1 MIGDVN
7 DNPPVFASPVI
18 RLSIVENLSIGTEVA
33 LVEAEDKDSKE
44 LYGKITYALDG
55 FGANDFIID
64 ETTGQVK
71 VDRVIDYES
80 QQSYNVSVLSHLSHK
95 CIPVI
100 PGPHYYS
107 HLVISTLPLPFILFF
122 LFQLTVIATDAGG
135 LEARSELKIEVQN
148 LNDNLPS
155 IKAAD
160 VVYLDSSLMPGDMV
174 IDLEVRTAKCN
185 L

>member
-122 LFQLTVIATDAGG
+122 
-135 LEARSELKIEVQN
+135 
-148 LNDNLPS
+148 S
-155 IKAAD
+155 ISVD
-160 VVYLDSSLMPGDMV
+160 RY
-174 IDLEVRTAKCN
+174 CH
-185 L
+185 